1 MKWPVLNPQ
10 ELAVSKSIAS
20 SFSWRD
26 KIILNMKKQLH
37 IFFTALMFYT
47 RIPCPKNID
56 HNPDYLNKASR
67 YFPLIGWIVGGVC
80 FGIYYLASNLFSIE
94 IALILSMIAGILTTG
109 AFHEDGFADVCDGFG
124 GGWTKEKILLI
135 MKDSAIGAYGAIG
148 LVLLFLLKFQSLFQL
163 TNKVQVLDFG
173 FGIWNLNIGILLLF
187 ITAHSVSRLAAV
199 SIVFTHQYSREDA
212 SSKSKPIAQNFTW
225 KEVMG
230 SLFFGLLPLVI
241 LSFFQGQLLLALV
254 PVFIARFFLARY
266 FQEWIDGYTGDCL
279 GATQQVCE
287 VVFYLSII
295 GIWKFI

>member
-1 MKWPVLNPQ
+1 
-10 ELAVSKSIAS
+10 
-20 SFSWRD
+20 
-26 KIILNMKKQLH
+26 
-37 IFFTALMFYT
+37 MFYT

-67 YFPLIGWIVGGVC
+67 YFPLIGWIVGGISFTV
-80 FGIYYLASNLFSIE
+80 YYLSAILFSNE
-94 IALILSMIAGILTTG
+94 IAVILAIIGGILTTG

-135 MKDSAIGAYGAIG
+135 MKDSTIGAYGSIG
-148 LVLLFLLKFQSLFQL
+148 LVLLFLLKFQSLNQMINEL
-163 TNKVQVLDFG
+163 QKSEL
-173 FGIWNLNIGILLLF
+173 IIYNLQFTIFLLF
-187 ITAHSVSRLAAV
+187 VSAHSVSRLSAI

-225 KEVMG
+225 KEVIG
-230 SLFFGLLPLVI
+230 ALFFGLLPLVA
-241 LSFFQGQLLLALV
+241 LSFFQWQLLLAII

-266 FQEWIDGYTGDCL
+266 FQKWIDGYTGDCL

-287 VVFYLSII
+287 VIFYLSII